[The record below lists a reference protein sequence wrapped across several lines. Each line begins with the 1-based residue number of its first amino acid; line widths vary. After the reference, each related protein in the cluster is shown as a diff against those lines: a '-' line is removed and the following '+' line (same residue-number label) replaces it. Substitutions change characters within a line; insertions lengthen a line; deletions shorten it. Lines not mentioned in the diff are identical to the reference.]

1 MQQAAHTYTLHLQH
15 YHGPMPE
22 QPSSSSPFAAPVAA
36 SATGRPSE
44 PLQDASAAA
53 SVLLGAEGTAALM
66 PWRAL
71 TEELAMVLR
80 DPGVVVPA
88 RMVLPLINGGT
99 LFVMPANDSQV
110 AITKLIT
117 FTPGNAGSARPTI
130 QGDVVVFDIATGTR
144 RLVLDGPTVTAR
156 RTAAVSLLAAS
167 QLARVPQGPLL
178 IVGAGMQGA
187 AHLDAFVNGLGV
199 QEVVVA
205 SRSPASAE
213 ALAEQARALGATACT
228 VEDPNEALAHCPLVV
243 TCTPANGVVLHATP
257 RQDAFIAAV
266 GAFTP
271 SMVELSAQ
279 LCRHLVAIGNV
290 LVDTKDAVHEAGDLL
305 QAGLDVA
312 AMPTLGDLLRGV
324 FMPGDGPTLFKS
336 CGWGGWDLAAARVAL
351 LSQNTAKDKG
361 AAAED

>member
-1 MQQAAHTYTLHLQH
+1 MAT
-15 YHGPMPE
+15 P
-22 QPSSSSPFAAPVAA
+22 APANA
-36 SATGRPSE
+36 
-44 PLQDASAAA
+44 
-53 SVLLGAEGTAALM
+53 VLLDAAGTAAHP
-66 PWRAL
+66 PWHAL

-80 DPGVVVPA
+80 DPGVIVPA

-178 IVGAGMQGA
+178 IVGAGVQGA